1 MKDYEQK
8 YYDVLFQM
16 RKQQKQIEKLENEI
30 EIYKSF
36 LKSKNLKK
44 TLIEFVNNYIKQK
57 DEKSEE

>member
-16 RKQQKQIEKLENEI
+16 RKQQKQIEKLENEL

-44 TLIEFVNNYIKQK
+44 ILIEFVNNYLKQK
-57 DEKSEE
+57 DD